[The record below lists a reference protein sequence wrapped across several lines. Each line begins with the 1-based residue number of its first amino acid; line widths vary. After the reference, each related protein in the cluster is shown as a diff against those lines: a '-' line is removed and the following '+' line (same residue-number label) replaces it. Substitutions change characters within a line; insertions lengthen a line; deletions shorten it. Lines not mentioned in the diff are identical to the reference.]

1 MRVLHIFNELKYSGG
16 EKMIEMASEIFSKN
30 QIETHILS
38 TGNKVG
44 IYKSKFLDKGYKIFH
59 IPFKSNFK
67 IVSLLMLFAIF
78 KQIRKNNYDLV
89 HIHTERGRLSY
100 SIIARLAGIKKI
112 ITTVHHIFVPTENYI
127 GKIKVHV
134 ITFRRWFIRK
144 IIGAIIISNSKS
156 GLKNEKFYYKSDN
169 FYIPNWYNHLKY
181 TLPTDNKIRNKIRRE
196 LRIGDDNLVFVS
208 LGGNWS
214 YKNYDL
220 IISAMS
226 NLDKDTK
233 AIYLQ
238 IGSDESRQLLK
249 LTRELNLENN
259 VKLIGTVE
267 DVIPYLNASDVYIMP
282 SSIEGFGVAAVEA
295 MGSGLPAIL
304 SNRPALFDF
313 REDSNEIVFIEPN
326 VNEVAD
332 AIRFFLNISKNEIKK
347 KGILL
352 SKSIS
357 KKYGMHNGAQKLV
370 KLYLNSYNNF

>member
-59 IPFKSNFK
+59 IPFESNFK
-67 IVSLLMLFAIF
+67 IVSPLMLFAIF

-112 ITTVHHIFVPTENYI
+112 ITTVHHIFVPIETYI

-156 GLKNEKFYYKSDN
+156 GLKNEQFYYKSDN
-169 FYIPNWYNHLKY
+169 LYIPNWYNDLKY
-181 TLPTDNKIRNKIRRE
+181 TLPSDNKVRNKLRRE
-196 LRIGDDNLVFVS
+196 LSIGDDNLVFVS

-226 NLDKDTK
+226 HLAKDTK

-238 IGSDESRQLLK
+238 IGPDENNQLLK

-259 VKLIGTVE
+259 IKLIGPVE

-313 REDSNEIVFIEPN
+313 KEDSNEIVFIEPN
-326 VNEVAD
+326 VDEIAD

-357 KKYGMHNGAQKLV
+357 KKYGMQNGAQKLV
-370 KLYLNSYNNF
+370 ELYFNSYKGF